1 MKIGGES
8 SASGPRLRCFLIS
21 SHAEAAQ
28 PRPAC
33 ATFSE
38 EKIMHKLILAIIA
51 ALFVVGLALFALNRT
66 SHAPEKSSNQS
77 AGPAI
82 ISEQNR
88 IDELKI
94 VDLTYSFDEKT
105 VYWPTAK
112 PFQWEKESWGQSAGG
127 YWYTAARYAASE
139 HGGTHLDAPIHFGE
153 GRLAADEI
161 PLSRLV
167 APAVVIDIS
176 EAAAK
181 NADYRLT
188 VDDIVSWEKANGQI
202 PDNSIALVR
211 SGWGKF
217 WPDRKRYLGT
227 DAPGD
232 TANLHFPGI
241 SREAAEFLA
250 KRRKLDGVGIDTA
263 SIDHGP
269 SKDFIAHQILNGAN
283 IYALENV
290 ANLDR
295 LPAKGA
301 TLIALPM
308 KIKGGTGGPA
318 RIIAIAP

>member
-1 MKIGGES
+1 
-8 SASGPRLRCFLIS
+8 
-21 SHAEAAQ
+21 
-28 PRPAC
+28 
-33 ATFSE
+33 
-38 EKIMHKLILAIIA
+38 MHKSNLAIIA
-51 ALFVVGLALFALNRT
+51 ALIVGAIAMFALNRA
-66 SHAPEKSSNQS
+66 SHAPEKISNQA
-77 AGPAI
+77 AGPPTN
-82 ISEQNR
+82 EQSR
-88 IDELKI
+88 IDESKI

-105 VYWPTAK
+105 VYWPTVK
-112 PFQWEKESWGQSAGG
+112 PFQWEKESWGRPAGG
-127 YWYTAARYAASE
+127 LWYAAARYAASE

-161 PLSRLV
+161 PVSRLV

-181 NADYRLT
+181 DADYRLT
-188 VDDIVSWEKANGQI
+188 VDDIASWEKVNGQI

-232 TANLHFPGI
+232 TANLHFPGV

-250 KRRKLDGVGIDTA
+250 KTRKINGVGIDTA
-263 SIDHGP
+263 SIDHGQ

-301 TLIALPM
+301 RLVALPM

-318 RIIAIAP
+318 RIIANLP

>member
-1 MKIGGES
+1 
-8 SASGPRLRCFLIS
+8 
-21 SHAEAAQ
+21 
-28 PRPAC
+28 
-33 ATFSE
+33 
-38 EKIMHKLILAIIA
+38 MHKFILAIIA
-51 ALFVVGLALFALNRT
+51 ALFVVGLALFALNHT
-66 SHAPEKSSNQS
+66 SHAPEKNSNQS

-82 ISEQNR
+82 INEQSR
-88 IDELKI
+88 IDESKI
-94 VDLTYSFDEKT
+94 FDLSYSFDEKT

-112 PFQWEKESWGQSAGG
+112 PFQWEKESWGPSAGG

-161 PLSRLV
+161 PISRLV

-188 VDDIVSWEKANGQI
+188 VDDIISWEKANGQI

-301 TLIALPM
+301 TIVALPM